1 MTGGSEGGLSGRR
14 LGHYQLEGLLGRG
27 GMAEVYRARE
37 LPLGRAVA
45 VKVLLAHLTHD
56 LGYVTR
62 FRAEAKLVAAL
73 QHPHIV
79 PVYFYSEH
87 DPLLYLVMP
96 ILTESLRDRL
106 DREGPLDPLEAVR
119 ICQETASG
127 LAAAHQQGLIHRDV
141 KPENILLDGAG
152 SALLTDFGIARAVSR
167 ADPGRGQTL
176 TSTGLPVGTP
186 EYMAPELLRNES
198 VDARTDIYALGAVLY
213 ELLTGRAPHEAET
226 PLEVAALALM
236 APISPPSRYRLAI
249 WPALDEV
256 TMTALAAK
264 PSARFQSVAD
274 FAGALT
280 RAGELAST
288 GATVTGLPSSRINA
302 TQRFTRP
309 QEMSESHELIAEAS
323 TVPVI
328 AVMRPAGS
336 GRSPAAWW
344 RAQSSRHRWFAMAVA
359 IALLAITLL
368 SGASLYAFGPPHPG
382 PSTGASPGGIP
393 AATVTAISAALATAI
408 AQQTPGAAA
417 TATALATQA
426 TGPIVAASPTTPPQP
441 TPSPQPIATAV
452 PGVPLQINPM
462 PLVLMPTQADPEI
475 CRATQ
480 RITNSA
486 TKAVGWAW
494 QNSIAQGGL
503 HFQLNGQQ
511 VNSLPSDPGMASGS
525 QDTLTI
531 TADCVAPSQ
540 TTGIAV
546 KDTLGNTYTF
556 ELIVQ

>member
-1 MTGGSEGGLSGRR
+1 MSLESDGELVGRR
-14 LGHYQLEGLLGRG
+14 LGDYQLEGLLGRG

-45 VKVLLAHLTHD
+45 VKVLPARLAQDHT
-56 LGYVTR
+56 YVAR
-62 FRAEAKLVAAL
+62 FRAEAQRVAAL

-79 PVYFYSEH
+79 PVYFYSER

-106 DREGPLDPLEAVR
+106 DREGPLDPLEAIR
-119 ICQETASG
+119 ICQETASA
-127 LAAAHQQGLIHRDV
+127 LEAAHEQGLIHRDV

-152 SALLTDFGIARAVSR
+152 SAMLTDFGIARAISQAR
-167 ADPGRGQTL
+167 QGKRETL
-176 TSTGLPVGTP
+176 SSTGLPVGTP

-198 VDARTDIYALGAVLY
+198 ADARMDIYALGAVLY
-213 ELLTGRAPHEAET
+213 ELLTGRAPHEAGT

-236 APISPPSRYRLAI
+236 TPISPPSRYRLAI
-249 WPALDEV
+249 WPALEEV
-256 TMTALAAK
+256 IMTALAAN
-264 PSARFQSVAD
+264 PNARFQSVTA

-280 RAGELAST
+280 RAGELA
-288 GATVTGLPSSRINA
+288 GADPTVTGTASSHVSA
-302 TQRFTRP
+302 AQRFT
-309 QEMSESHELIAEAS
+309 QSKELPETPEAIPEAS

-328 AVMRPAGS
+328 AVVRPAGS
-336 GRSPAAWW
+336 ARSPAAWW
-344 RAQSSRHRWFAMAVA
+344 RAQSSWQRWFATAGA

-368 SGASLYAFGPPHPG
+368 SGVSLYVFGPPHPG
-382 PSTGASPGGIP
+382 PSTGASTGGIP

-426 TGPIVAASPTTPPQP
+426 PGPTVAAWPTTPPQP
-441 TPSPQPIATAV
+441 TSTPRPTATTV
-452 PGVPLQINPM
+452 PGAPLQINPM
-462 PLVLMPTQADPEI
+462 PLVLTPTQADPEI

-486 TKAVGWAW
+486 TKVVGWAW
-494 QNSIAQGGL
+494 QNSITQGSL
-503 HFQLNGQQ
+503 QFQLNGQQ
-511 VNSLPSDPGMASGS
+511 VNSPPMDPGMASGS

-531 TADCVAPSQ
+531 TAECTAPSQ
-540 TTGIAV
+540 STAIAV
-546 KDTLGNTYTF
+546 TDTLGNPYTF
-556 ELIVQ
+556 ELTVQ